1 MAGLP
6 LAGGLRR
13 GVILAVIACALTAP
27 PPRRRRTRA
36 RHRSSAG
43 SEADISQYPWQVALE
58 FNDAYCQGTA
68 RERFA
73 CGGMLIAPRTVL
85 TEAHCVYDT
94 PIAGIGFNPG
104 DQFEAIT
111 GRTTI
116 SGGGDAAIDV
126 SAVRYLV
133 SGPGGTPVLEAR
145 SGEDKGPQLYNP
157 TTYSWDLAV
166 LTLKTASSARP
177 IQIAGPDEESTW
189 AGGRPATAAGWGS
202 VSAHRARPSSPT
214 T

>member
-1 MAGLP
+1 M
-6 LAGGLRR
+6 
-13 GVILAVIACALTAP
+13 
-27 PPRRRRTRA
+27 
-36 RHRSSAG
+36 
-43 SEADISQYPWQVALE
+43 
-58 FNDAYCQGTA
+58 
-68 RERFA
+68 
-73 CGGMLIAPRTVL
+73 L
-85 TEAHCVYDT
+85 TEAHCVYDI

-111 GRTTI
+111 GRTSI
-116 SGGGDAAIDV
+116 SGGADAAIDV

-145 SGEDKGPQLYNP
+145 LGEDKGPQLYNP

-189 AGGRPATAAGWGS
+189 AGGRPATASGWGS
-202 VSAHRARPSSPT
+202 VGAHRADPARRPPQERLDADGRRRSLRGDVAGLLLEPRPGLRGVAAAWAGHVPR
-214 T
+214 